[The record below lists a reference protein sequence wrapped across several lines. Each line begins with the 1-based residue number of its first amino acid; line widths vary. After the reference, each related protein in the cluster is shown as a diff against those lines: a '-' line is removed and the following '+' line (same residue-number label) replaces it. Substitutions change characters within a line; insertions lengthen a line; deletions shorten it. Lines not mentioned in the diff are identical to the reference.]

1 MNVTG
6 SGMKWLGEG
15 DADSEKIHLLLLC
28 KAAASLVCPRRA
40 GVSFLCLLPPPSFVT
55 WWGTG
60 MGVFAW
66 DEGGEMVKKPPK

>member
-28 KAAASLVCPRRA
+28 KAAASLVSTEGWSVLPLPA
-40 GVSFLCLLPPPSFVT
+40 PPPSFVT

-66 DEGGEMVKKPPK
+66 EEGGKWLKNPQK